1 MEAKEQLEKVQRQMD
16 NLLTKG
22 SNDEKLNDKHR
33 KLLKEVNGW

>member
-1 MEAKEQLEKVQRQMD
+1 MEAKEQLEKVQKQMD

-22 SNDEKLNDKHR
+22 SNDEKLNDRYR